1 MYCVVQNND
10 FIIVPIVCVFV
21 VVIQETEYRI
31 QNPWYQNIYSL
42 LGLNLIASLRDDPY
56 IL

>member
-1 MYCVVQNND
+1 MYCVVENND
-10 FIIVPIVCVFV
+10 FIIVPMVRVFV

-56 IL
+56 IS